1 MNPRVLFDP
10 SMAMNGERK
19 EIRMKRYIKDR
30 IIIFFFV
37 FDNFLFDIR

>member
-19 EIRMKRYIKDR
+19 DTRMNRYVKDR
-30 IIIFFFV
+30 NIIFFFV
-37 FDNFLFDIR
+37 FDNFLFAIR